1 MDNGNYRGLFARA
14 LIMKETEQPKEKQTK
29 PKFQILIARYN
40 EPLDYLQYIPKREN
54 RDYEVIVS
62 NSGNPEDK
70 FKCDRTIVRENIGRE
85 AGHYLDFM
93 ASEYKAM
100 ADVVVFIQAG
110 CFHHAVINTI
120 LELFWG
126 DPNFPHPM
134 SFLGTNNIV
143 CIPKIQRWSEAEHI
157 MKSTWQDKPWP
168 KEVDNGGAPWIIGG
182 GAQFYIKKEI
192 VLKRPPEHYL
202 RAKECAKDPESKLAH
217 VLEFHWPNI
226 FDLSCL
232 HK

>member
-1 MDNGNYRGLFARA
+1 
-14 LIMKETEQPKEKQTK
+14 MKEKEASAQQEQIKEKQQQK
-29 PKFQILIARYN
+29 PRFQILIARYN
-40 EPLDYLQYIPKREN
+40 EPLDYLQYIPQKEN

-70 FKCDRTIVRENIGRE
+70 FECDRVVVRDNIGRE

-110 CFHHAVINTI
+110 CFHHAMINTI

-126 DPNFPHPM
+126 KPDFPHPM
-134 SFLGTNNIV
+134 SFLGTDSV
-143 CIPKIQRWSEAEHI
+143 VGIPKINRWSEAEYI
-157 MKSTWQDKPWP
+157 MKSAWQEKRWPSPIDGKPW
-168 KEVDNGGAPWIIGG
+168 VIGG
-182 GAQFYIKKEI
+182 GAQFYIKKDI

-202 RAKECAKDPESKLAH
+202 RAKECARDPESKLAH
-217 VLEFHWPNI
+217 VLEFHWPAM

>member
-1 MDNGNYRGLFARA
+1 
-14 LIMKETEQPKEKQTK
+14 MKEAEQQKKK

-40 EPLDYLQYIPKREN
+40 EPLEYLKYIPEKKN
-54 RDYEVIVS
+54 RDYELIVS
-62 NSGNPEDK
+62 NSGNPQDSFE
-70 FKCDRTIVRENIGRE
+70 CDRTIVRENVGRE

-93 ASEYKAM
+93 ASEYESM

-110 CFHHAVINTI
+110 CFHHATINTI

-126 DPNFPHPM
+126 KPSFPHLM
-134 SFLGTNNIV
+134 SFLGSETLV
-143 CIPKIQRWSEAEHI
+143 GVPKIHKWSEAEHI
-157 MKSTWQDKPWP
+157 MKSSWQEKQWTQPIEGKPW
-168 KEVDNGGAPWIIGG
+168 VIGG

-202 RAKECAKDPESKLAH
+202 RAIECARDPESKFAH
-217 VLEFHWPNI
+217 VLEFNWPAM

>member
-1 MDNGNYRGLFARA
+1 
-14 LIMKETEQPKEKQTK
+14 MKEKEPEQPKEKQQLK
-29 PKFQILIARYN
+29 PRFQILIARHN
-40 EPLDYLQYIPKREN
+40 EPLDYLQYIPKKEN

-70 FKCDRTIVRENIGRE
+70 FECDRVIVRENIGRE

-100 ADVVVFIQAG
+100 ADTVVFIQAG
-110 CFHHAVINTI
+110 CFHHATINTI
-120 LELFWG
+120 LEIFWG
-126 DPNFPHPM
+126 KPNFPHLM
-134 SFLGTNNIV
+134 SFLGTDSIV
-143 CIPKIQRWSEAEHI
+143 GIPKIHKWSEAEHI
-157 MKSTWQDKPWP
+157 MKTAWQEKQWPAPIDGKPW
-168 KEVDNGGAPWIIGG
+168 VIGG
-182 GAQFYIKKEI
+182 GAQFYIKKDI

-202 RAKECAKDPESKLAH
+202 RAIECARDPESKLAH
-217 VLEFHWPNI
+217 VLEFHWPAM